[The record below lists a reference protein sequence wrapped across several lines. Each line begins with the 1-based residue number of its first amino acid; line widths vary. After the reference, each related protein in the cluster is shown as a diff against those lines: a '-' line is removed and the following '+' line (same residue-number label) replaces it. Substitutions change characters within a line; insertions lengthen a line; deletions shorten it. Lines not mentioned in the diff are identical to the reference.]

1 MKWRDAM
8 EKISDF
14 ARCGLPES
22 AIRRLAAAVIADM
35 RAEESDHAYTKVVNG
50 DAPGKSNG

>member
-1 MKWRDAM
+1 M
-8 EKISDF
+8 EKTSDF
-14 ARCGLPES
+14 ARDGIPES

>member
-1 MKWRDAM
+1 M

-35 RAEESDHAYTKVVNG
+35 RAEESDHETYTKVVNG
-50 DAPGKSNG
+50 NGPGKSNC

>member
-1 MKWRDAM
+1 M

-14 ARCGLPES
+14 ARDGLPES

-35 RAEESDHAYTKVVNG
+35 RAEESDHENTKVVNG
-50 DAPGKSNG
+50 NGPGKSNG